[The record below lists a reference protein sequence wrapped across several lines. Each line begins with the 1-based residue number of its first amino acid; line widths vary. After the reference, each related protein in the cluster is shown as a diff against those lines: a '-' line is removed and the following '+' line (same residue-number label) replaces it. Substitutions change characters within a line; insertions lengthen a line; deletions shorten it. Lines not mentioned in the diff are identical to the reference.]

1 MLRQGLAAKVL
12 LISTLL
18 RAFIVLRESF
28 SGARF
33 IVVSGSFILIQDLL
47 LINFFDLLTINLTFF
62 VIALFLIAFI
72 LTIFLINFLF
82 VLNV

>member
-1 MLRQGLAAKVL
+1 
-12 LISTLL
+12 
-18 RAFIVLRESF
+18 
-28 SGARF
+28 
-33 IVVSGSFILIQDLL
+33 VVSGSFILIQDLL

-82 VLNV
+82 ILNV